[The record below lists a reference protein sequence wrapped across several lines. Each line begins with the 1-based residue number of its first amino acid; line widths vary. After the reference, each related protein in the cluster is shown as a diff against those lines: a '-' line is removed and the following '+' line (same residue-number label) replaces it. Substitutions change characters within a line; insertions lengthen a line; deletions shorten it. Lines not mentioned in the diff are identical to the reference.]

1 MGFRFFRRI
10 TLLPG
15 VTLNLS
21 KGGGS
26 ISLGPRGA
34 KVTVGTSGGRA
45 TVGVPGTGLSYTTNF
60 GLGRLLKGA
69 AAKATGTSSS
79 IPQSAAPEASSL
91 DMGFFKRLV
100 TSDDEEA
107 LVDGWKALI
116 QNNEDGALAH
126 LRNATHLA
134 DGAFLAGCL
143 ALKHGQFDEAAKYL
157 EAAVQQEQ
165 ALGSIFSKHGI
176 TATISLAIT
185 AEVSVHVGPDIRG
198 VLLALAETYQ
208 AQHHQQEALDCLGRL
223 QKLEPNDVVVKLSLA
238 ELFAAAEADDRT
250 TAQKLVHLI
259 GAVENETP
267 LHTALLLYKAKALR
281 TLGLLDAAS
290 ELLSEARKRKKDR
303 SDDLLRALRYEQAL
317 VYEGLGQEKRA
328 RTELQKIYA
337 EDPAYEDVAKRLGV
351 Q

>member
-10 TLLPG
+10 TLIPG

-26 ISLGPRGA
+26 LSLGPRGA

-69 AAKATGTSSS
+69 AATATGGSSL
-79 IPQSAAPEASSL
+79 PQSAPPAAGNL

-100 TSDDEEA
+100 TADDEEA
-107 LVDGWKALI
+107 LVDGWKALV
-116 QNNEDGALAH
+116 QNNEDGALAS
-126 LRNATHLA
+126 LRKATHLA

-143 ALKHGQFDEAAKYL
+143 TLKKGQLKEAAQYL
-157 EAAVQQEQ
+157 EAAAQQEQ
-165 ALGSIFSKHGI
+165 ALGSTFSKHGI
-176 TATISLAIT
+176 AATISLTIT
-185 AEVSVHVGPDIRG
+185 EEVAVHVGADIQG

-208 AQHHQQEALDCLGRL
+208 GQQRPQDAIACVERL
-223 QKLEPNDVVVKLSLA
+223 RTLAPDNAVVTLSLA
-238 ELFAAAEADDRT
+238 ELLAEAEPDNRT
-250 TAQKLVHLI
+250 TAQKLVQLI

-267 LHTALLLYKAKALR
+267 LQTALLLYKAKALR

-290 ELLSEARKRKKDR
+290 EILAETLKRKKDR
-303 SDDLLRALRYEQAL
+303 SDELLRALRYEQAL

-328 RTELQKIYA
+328 RTEWQKIYA

-351 Q
+351 

>member
-1 MGFRFFRRI
+1 MGFRFFRRM
-10 TLLPG
+10 TLIPG

-60 GLGRLLKGA
+60 GLGRLLKGTA
-69 AAKATGTSSS
+69 SKSQASMSST
-79 IPQSAAPEASSL
+79 PQPLVRNTDRL
-91 DMGFFKRLV
+91 DLGFFKRLI
-100 TSDDEEA
+100 TADDEEA
-107 LVDGWKALI
+107 LVDGWRELTLG
-116 QNNEDGALAH
+116 NEDAALDH

-134 DGAFLAGCL
+134 DGAFLVGCL
-143 ALKHGQFDEAAKYL
+143 ALKNGQFDEAAKYL
-157 EAAVQQEQ
+157 EAAAQQEKE
-165 ALGSIFSKHGI
+165 LGSIFSKHDI
-176 TATISLAIT
+176 AATLSLAIT
-185 AEVSVHVGPDIRG
+185 EAVSVHVGPDIRG

-208 AQHHQQEALDCLGRL
+208 RQHHQQEAIDCLERL
-223 QKLEPNDVVVKLSLA
+223 RKLEPDNVVVKLSLA
-238 ELFAAAEADDRT
+238 ELFAEAEADDRT
-250 TAQKLVHLI
+250 TAQKLVQLI
-259 GAVENETP
+259 GEVANETP

-290 ELLSEARKRKKDR
+290 EILSEALQRKKDR
-303 SDDLLRALRYEQAL
+303 SGDLLRAVRYEQAL

-337 EDPAYEDVAKRLGV
+337 EDPTYEGVAQRLGMS
-351 Q
+351 